1 MDHGYISDNNGI
13 HEFPK
18 NFILFILRKTGK
30 SFKTSWNYK
39 RNPESSSQNVNFDN
53 TFKKML

>member
-30 SFKTSWNYK
+30 YFKTLRIFLPK
-39 RNPESSSQNVNFDN
+39 
-53 TFKKML
+53 FKF